1 MDDLMLRVHLLPD
14 LVEPMALKDGVVVV
28 TDVLRATTTITTA
41 LEHGAKRVIPC
52 LEVDEARRVASE
64 HPQAV
69 LGGERGGCP
78 IPGFHFGNSPAE
90 YRHELINGRTLV
102 FTTTNGT
109 RALMRCR
116 AAAAVFIGS
125 FVNLSAVCEAVRA
138 FDNVH
143 LLCAGT
149 NGQITSEDVLFAG
162 AAVHRLSNM
171 QGDRFAPSRWN
182 DSAQL
187 AFEFWRCRVPNITRE
202 QVENSLRLSH
212 GGRNLTS
219 LGMQDDITLASQVDK
234 FSCAPHLNLHAWE
247 IRKS

>member
-1 MDDLMLRVHLLPD
+1 MLNVHLLPD
-14 LVEPMALKDGVVVV
+14 LVEPMALQGGVIVVI
-28 TDVLRATTTITTA
+28 DVLRATTTITTA
-41 LEHGAKRVIPC
+41 LGHGAERVIPC
-52 LEVDEARRVASE
+52 LEVDEARRVAAE

-78 IPGFHFGNSPAE
+78 IPGFQFGNSPAE
-90 YRHELINGRTLV
+90 YRPELIDGRTLV

-109 RALMRCR
+109 RAMMRCR

-125 FVNLSAVCEAVRA
+125 FVNLSAVCEVVRA
-138 FDNVH
+138 VENVH

-149 NGQITSEDVLFAG
+149 NGKVTSEDVLFAG
-162 AAVHRLSNM
+162 AVVHRLSKDD
-171 QGDRFAPSRWN
+171 GDHFDPGRWN

-187 AFEFWRCRVPNITRE
+187 AFDFWRCRAPNSTLE
-202 QVENSLRLSH
+202 QIENSLRLSH

-219 LGMQDDITLASQVDK
+219 LGMQEDITLASEVDK
-234 FSCAPHLNLHAWE
+234 FSIVPRLDLNSWE